1 VRGKMRKLTMA
12 LTLSSALTLSLPA
25 FAADIVE
32 EQPYDWS
39 GVYAGVF
46 AGVGHTSSDWDGIDG
61 DIGDIEIPVDES
73 LDDTTFL
80 LGALV
85 GVNFQHDNLVFGLE
99 ADIAW
104 FDSDEHERVDGAEG
118 LDITS
123 EIDLLGSLRARL
135 GLAADRTLF
144 YVTGGLAFA
153 DAKHTWDDDSGGP
166 GSDLDL
172 PPESVDLDFGWVVG
186 AGIEH
191 AWTDNWLV
199 RLEGFYYDL
208 GSEDGEVSFTGGQL
222 PEVDTF
228 EVDQE
233 IWVGRIGISYKF
245 N

>member
-1 VRGKMRKLTMA
+1 MRKLTLA
-12 LTLSSALTLSLPA
+12 LTLGAASTLSVPA

-46 AGVGHTSSDWDGIDG
+46 AGVGFTSSDWDGLDD
-61 DIGDIEIPVDES
+61 DIAVEPVAIDES
-73 LDDTTFL
+73 LDETTFL
-80 LGALV
+80 LGGLA
-85 GVNFQHDNLVFGLE
+85 GINFQHDRWVFGLE

-104 FDSDEHERVDGAEG
+104 FDSKEHERLDGAEG

-123 EIDLLGSLRARL
+123 EIDLLGSLRARA
-135 GLAADRTLF
+135 GYAADRTLF

-153 DAKHTWDDDSGGP
+153 DAEHAWDDDGTIEAT
-166 GSDLDL
+166 DLA
-172 PPESVDLDFGWVVG
+172 PESLDLDFGWVVG

-199 RLEGFYYDL
+199 RLEGFYFDL
-208 GSEDGEVSFTGGQL
+208 GSEDGEAVAEQI
-222 PEVDTF
+222 EVDTF

>member
-1 VRGKMRKLTMA
+1 MA
-12 LTLSSALTLSLPA
+12 LTLGSALALSMPA

-39 GVYAGVF
+39 GVYVGIF
-46 AGVGHTSSDWDGIDG
+46 AGVGHTSSDWDGLDD
-61 DIGDIEIPVDES
+61 DILVDPVAIDES
-73 LDDTTFL
+73 LNETTFL
-80 LGALV
+80 LGALA
-85 GVNFQHDNLVFGLE
+85 GINFQHDRWVFGLE

-104 FDSDEHERVDGAEG
+104 FDSKEHERLDGAEG

-123 EIDLLGSLRARL
+123 EIDLLGSLRARA
-135 GLAADRTLF
+135 GYAADRTLF

-153 DAKHTWDDDSGGP
+153 DAEHTWDDDGTVAATN
-166 GSDLDL
+166 LA
-172 PPESVDLDFGWVVG
+172 PESLDLDFGWVVG

-199 RLEGFYYDL
+199 RLEGFYFDL
-208 GSEDGEVSFTGGQL
+208 GSEDGEAVAEQI
-222 PEVDTF
+222 EADTF